1 MPESTMSDSNTIDR
15 RDFIRNLSG
24 AGAAVGA
31 AANAFAAKSLPK
43 MSNRVIGANDRIN
56 IGVIGVGGRGSSD
69 ANSFANFGKANPN
82 SCQLVAVCDVYEKR
96 KRTQA
101 EKFSVKGYSDYRELL
116 QQPELDAVVIATP
129 DHWHGKMAMDAM
141 DAGKDVYLE
150 KPMVHTNEEARLLV
164 DKVKETK
171 RILQVGSQTTSAD
184 IWWKA
189 KKAIADG
196 MIGQM
201 IESQGSYHRNS
212 TGGEWNYA
220 IDPKAGPDATGD
232 DHIDWNMWLGHQF
245 KLAPKRDWDAD
256 RFFRFRKYWDYS
268 LGIASDLFY
277 HVIAPL
283 NICWDEPQFPYK
295 VMATGGTYV
304 FKLPNGKPDREVPD
318 TFHLLAE
325 YSKGHSLVLS
335 SSMANDQHIP
345 GLIRGHEGTLI
356 MVDHGKFES
365 MVPYITVKP
374 QTTGG
379 KVVDGKLTGAK
390 AIGGD
395 AYSNKFGVD
404 EIRIPIDQ
412 KDMMTAHIDNFL
424 GCMRTR
430 EKPHLDVE
438 TGARAVV
445 VINLAAESYRE
456 GKVMYWDEKNWKA
469 TDKPTRA

>member
-1 MPESTMSDSNTIDR
+1 MSNLDR
-15 RDFIRNLSG
+15 RGFLKSVSATGITLG
-24 AGAAVGA
+24 TATQ
-31 AANAFAAKSLPK
+31 AFAARSIGK
-43 MSNRVIGANDRIN
+43 MSNRIIGANDRIN
-56 IGVIGVGGRGSSD
+56 IGVIGCGGRGSSD
-69 ANSFANFGKANPN
+69 AQSFATFGQKNEN
-82 SCQLVAVCDVYEKR
+82 SCQLLGVCDVYEKR
-96 KRTQA
+96 KRTQS
-101 EKFSVKGYSDYRELL
+101 EKHKVKGYADYRELL
-116 QQPELDAVVIATP
+116 NQRDIDAVVIATP
-129 DHWHGKMAMDAM
+129 DHWHGRMAMDAM

-164 DKVKETK
+164 AKVRETK

-220 IDPKAGPDATGD
+220 IDPKAGPDASGD
-232 DHIDWNMWLGHQF
+232 DHIDWNMWLGTQY
-245 KLAPKRDWDAD
+245 KLAPKRDYDAD

-283 NICWDEPQFPYK
+283 NICWDEPQFPVK

-325 YSKGHSLVLS
+325 YAKGHSLVLS
-335 SSMANDQHIP
+335 SSMANDTHIP

-374 QTTGG
+374 QLTGG
-379 KVVDGKLTGAK
+379 RIVDGKLTGAK

-395 AYSNKFGVD
+395 AYTAKFGLS
-404 EIRIPIDQ
+404 EIQIPVDQ
-412 KDMMTAHIDNFL
+412 KDMMVAHMENFL

-456 GKVMYWDEKNWKA
+456 GKTMYWDEKNWKA
-469 TDKPTRA
+469 TDRPVKA